1 VLAKLNDLSKGVTGL
16 AHSVMFM
23 LSCSSYG
30 KCLGRVI
37 AAVLFLLVCLKTAFA
52 QSSDVEASQHF
63 AAAQRAQNA
72 GLLDYAAQEY
82 LKVIQLLPDTAEAYA
97 SLGLVYNAQGK
108 YAESAQALTRAEKLK
123 PGLPGVSLY
132 LGIDYLKRQQAA
144 LALPYLKEALRL
156 DPNNEQA
163 YTWLSEAAS
172 DDGQLDTALK
182 YLQKASLL
190 FPSDPVLLFDLGQL
204 YRRTASQEIDRVL
217 KVAKGSPLQH
227 QVYGEIYKDER
238 AWQNAKAHYYRAL
251 EEDSHWLGAHFGLGE
266 IAFQNGE
273 FDLAIKEYRQEL
285 ELDPRS
291 AAAMARLAEI
301 ALLDGRANDAVRLFS
316 SAIRIS
322 PEEAA
327 HAVGLPRSYPAGKNE
342 LSKESD
348 EQLRKCL
355 PVLEATPPGPT
366 RSLAVAVVD
375 FLLGQN
381 DAFTAAWK
389 EFQDA
394 APYSS
399 PPSLYKRALADFNR
413 QELNAAETNLRSWL
427 NLHPSDLQASYL
439 LARTYQTLSF
449 YTFEKLLELAPD
461 SYPAHQALA
470 EIYEDS
476 ENNDKALGE
485 YRMVENLAPN
495 LSGIH
500 FFIGSLLLKMH
511 RQDEALT
518 ELETELSLN
527 PDNPEANAEVGT
539 IFLDRLDTAKA
550 IPYLERAVQQDS
562 DLWSARQRL
571 GKAYYMQKEF
581 SKAITELQQAI
592 RHDADGSAHFQLGLA
607 YRALG
612 QTEEAGKQFEISRKI
627 KLESLSHAETEMTTL
642 QTLPQ

>member
-1 VLAKLNDLSKGVTGL
+1 
-16 AHSVMFM
+16 MFM
-23 LSCSSYG
+23 VSCSSYR
-30 KCLGRVI
+30 KCLERVP
-37 AAVLFLLVCLKTAFA
+37 AAVCLLLMFLKVAFA
-52 QSSDVEASQHF
+52 QDSHMEASQHF
-63 AAAQRAQNA
+63 AAAQRAQSA

-97 SLGLVYNAQGK
+97 SLGLVYNTQGK
-108 YAESAQALTRAEKLK
+108 YAESTQALTRAEKLK

-144 LALPYLKEALRL
+144 LAIPYLKEALRL
-156 DPNNEQA
+156 DPKNEQA
-163 YTWLSEAAS
+163 YTWLSEASS
-172 DDGQLDTALK
+172 DSGQLATALN

-217 KVAKGSPLQH
+217 KGAKGSPLQH
-227 QVYGEIYKDER
+227 QVYGDIYKDER

-251 EEDSHWLGAHFGLGE
+251 EQDPHWLGAHFSLGE

-273 FDLAIKEYRQEL
+273 LDLAAKEYQHEL
-285 ELDPRS
+285 KLDPRS

-301 ALLDGRANDAVRLFS
+301 ALLEGRANDAVPLFS

-327 HAVGLPRSYPAGKNE
+327 HALGLPRSYPAGKNE
-342 LSKESD
+342 LSKEAD

-355 PVLEATPPGPT
+355 PVLEGTPLSPT
-366 RSLAVAVVD
+366 RSLAVALID
-375 FLLGQN
+375 FRLGQN
-381 DAFTAAWK
+381 DAFTVAWK
-389 EFQDA
+389 EFKDT
-394 APYSS
+394 APHLT
-399 PPSLYKRALADFNR
+399 PPGLYKRALADFNR
-413 QELNAAETNLRSWL
+413 QDLNAAESNLRSWL
-427 NLHPSDLQASYL
+427 KLHPSDLQASYL

-485 YRMVENLAPN
+485 YRIVENLAPN

-500 FFIGSLLLKMH
+500 FFVGSLLLKMH

-518 ELETELSLN
+518 ELEAELNLN
-527 PDNPEANAEVGT
+527 PDHPEANAEVGT
-539 IFLDRLDTAKA
+539 IFLDRLDPSKA
-550 IPYLERAVQQDS
+550 IPYLERAVRQDP
-562 DLWSARQRL
+562 DLWSARQQL
-571 GKAYYMQKEF
+571 GKAYYMQKDF
-581 SKAITELQQAI
+581 PKAIAELQQCI
-592 RHDADGSAHFQLGLA
+592 LHDPDGSAHFQLGLA

-627 KLESLSHAETEMTTL
+627 KIEILSHAETEMTTL
-642 QTLPQ
+642 QELPQ